1 VPRKKII
8 TTIYLNPEQE
18 ERLKG
23 LSQNTRVPMSVY
35 IREGIDLVLEKNR
48 LLLRGQLELQFDKH
62 FDSK

>member
-1 VPRKKII
+1 MPRKKII